1 MDQEI
6 ITYETLYEILRIEKT
21 REELQKLE
29 NNFLKNITNY
39 LKEKKIILESQQKKS
54 SIFSSSEAKKTRK
67 QIENAEKMLKEL
79 YERRESKIVQL
90 ALFASRAQEQQG
102 HDNLLEEEKIFFNTI
117 KNSLDSYRNGLLFN
131 ILANK
136 PIEINEKPEPKDIK
150 TPNKPQETKLIRF
163 TQAIPQFLGTDLNIY
178 GPYDKED
185 VANLPKELA
194 QLLVKKKRAKQ
205 L

>member
-1 MDQEI
+1 MPEGI

-21 REELQKLE
+21 REELQKLD
-29 NNFLKNITNY
+29 NNFLQNITNY
-39 LKEKKIILESQQKKS
+39 LKEKKAILESQQKKS
-54 SIFSSSEAKKTRK
+54 SIFSSTEAKKTRK

-90 ALFASRAQEQQG
+90 ALFASRAQDKEP
-102 HDNLLEEEKIFFNTI
+102 HENLLEEEKAFFNSI
-117 KNSLDSYRNGLLFN
+117 RENLDIYRKGLLFN
-131 ILANK
+131 ILENK
-136 PIEINEKPEPKDIK
+136 PIIIKENSEPKEIK

-194 QLLVKKKRAKQ
+194 QLLIKKKRAKQ